1 MLFRSVE
8 NARKKLAGKNLDMV
22 VANDIG
28 QPGAGFHVDT
38 NIAKLLYRDGRVEEL
53 SLMGKDEMAAIIL
66 DRAAELR
73 KLGMRGE
80 E

>member
-1 MLFRSVE
+1 VE
-8 NARKKLAGKNLDMV
+8 NARKKLTGKNLDLV

-53 SLMGKDEMAAIIL
+53 PLMGKDKMATLIL
-66 DRAAELR
+66 DRVAELR
-73 KLGMRGE
+73 KRGMRE
-80 E
+80 EE